1 MPRVWHGGA
10 PRPRVADARHTRG
23 TIVHRMLAAALAF
36 FLALTGL
43 LIPNAAGADGPP
55 AATSVQQTGILKVRS
70 NVEGAEVWLDGA
82 VLGVTPLTKYLAVGP
97 HQLRVVADQH
107 DPFVR
112 RVEIVAD
119 KTLDVQAA
127 LTPGGGTV
135 EFAGPPGARLVMDG
149 TDRGPLP
156 IRLPAPTPGAHAWRV
171 EAPKFEPAEGTVT
184 FAAGKNVLV
193 DVRMESSRGVV
204 VVESTP
210 AGATV
215 KLDDADVGVT
225 PLRLTGIEPGRHAV
239 LLTHP
244 DAAGVL
250 RVIDTTDGS
259 RGEVRASLPKTGATL
274 EIATGS
280 PEALVFLDGV
290 RVAEGANVSVGPLE
304 KGRWKVQ
311 VRIGQRQIIDTVALP
326 ARGTVALRV
335 SGDLLVE
342 RKPLT
347 QRWGFWAVVG
357 GAAVAGGAATA
368 AVAVSS
374 APEPP
379 PTGDTVVELP

>member
-1 MPRVWHGGA
+1 
-10 PRPRVADARHTRG
+10 
-23 TIVHRMLAAALAF
+23 MLAAALAF
-36 FLALTGL
+36 FLALAGL
-43 LIPNAAGADGPP
+43 LVPTASGADAP
-55 AATSVQQTGILKVRS
+55 TGILKVRS
-70 NVEGAEVWLDGA
+70 NVDGAEVWLDGA
-82 VLGVTPLTKYLAVGP
+82 VLGVTPLTKYLTVGA
-97 HQLRVVADQH
+97 HQIRVVADRH

-119 KTLDVQAA
+119 KTLDVQAS

-171 EAPKFEPAEGTVT
+171 EAPKFEPAEGTVD
-184 FAAGKNVLV
+184 FVAGKNYLV
-193 DVRMESSRGVV
+193 DVQMTSSRGIV
-204 VVESTP
+204 VVESSP
-210 AGATV
+210 AGAAV
-215 KLDDADVGVT
+215 SLDGQDVGVT
-225 PLRLTGIEPGRHAV
+225 PLRLTDITPGRHTV
-239 LLTHP
+239 LLTHA

-250 RVIDTTDGS
+250 RVIDTSDGG
-259 RGEVRASLPKTGATL
+259 RGEVRASLPKTGGTL
-274 EIATGS
+274 EIVTGNAD
-280 PEALVFLDGV
+280 ALVFLDGA
-290 RVAEGANVSVGPLE
+290 RVGEGTHVTVGPLE

-311 VRIGQRQIIDTVALP
+311 VRIGERQIVDTVALP

-342 RKPLT
+342 RKPLV

-357 GAAVAGGAATA
+357 GAAVAGGATTA
-368 AVAVSS
+368 AVVVAT